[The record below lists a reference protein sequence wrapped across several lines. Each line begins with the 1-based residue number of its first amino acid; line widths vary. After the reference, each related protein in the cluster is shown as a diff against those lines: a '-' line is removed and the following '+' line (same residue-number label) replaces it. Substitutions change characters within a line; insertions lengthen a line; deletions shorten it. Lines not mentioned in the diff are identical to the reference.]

1 MGEPTVWDRGPGN
14 HPGRAGVPLL
24 PAPKGPVTPPGTSVP
39 QEAASPALLSFT
51 SHREHLSNTF
61 SPNSSIGFPRGV
73 LGERRR
79 RRGAEAPAPQGLLLS
94 PWEDAHGGFNA
105 RTGRQ
110 GTPRATEVRVPWSP
124 PPYAPA
130 PPPSLLRPERTD
142 PSPVSP
148 LSSAHSLASTYRP
161 RHTHG
166 PWCPSLPPPVLLP
179 ALYWPIPVSSV
190 KHTSSSRKS
199 AWTAGDSASLVCVS
213 TTSTLSGEGPRGRC
227 RSPLR
232 AALPCAA
239 GTTHVEGRQPATT
252 LHHRPACAPLL
263 EERERAV
270 QPLAPPLPNPAAG
283 SDTVKAS
290 ITTAL
295 STGHLEEP

>member
-24 PAPKGPVTPPGTSVP
+24 PAPKGPVTSPGTSVP
-39 QEAASPALLSFT
+39 QEAVSPALLSFT

-110 GTPRATEVRVPWSP
+110 GTPRATEVMVPWSP

-179 ALYWPIPVSSV
+179 APHWPVPVSSV
-190 KHTSSSRKS
+190 RHTTSSRKS
-199 AWTAGDSASLVCVS
+199 AWTAGDCVS
-213 TTSTLSGEGPRGRC
+213 RLCFHHVYIEWGRTERPLQVTSQGSPSLRCWNNPRR
-227 RSPLR
+227 RET
-232 AALPCAA
+232 A
-239 GTTHVEGRQPATT
+239 GHDS
-252 LHHRPACAPLL
+252 
-263 EERERAV
+263 
-270 QPLAPPLPNPAAG
+270 APPARLCTAARGERKG
-283 SDTVKAS
+283 SAATRPS
-290 ITTAL
+290 PPQPRSRL
-295 STGHLEEP
+295 